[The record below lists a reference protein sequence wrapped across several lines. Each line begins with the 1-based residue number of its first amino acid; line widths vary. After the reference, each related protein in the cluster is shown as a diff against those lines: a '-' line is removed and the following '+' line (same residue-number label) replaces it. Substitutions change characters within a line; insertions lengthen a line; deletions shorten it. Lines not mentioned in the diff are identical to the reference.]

1 MLQLYSYPSG
11 SNSQCIIRF
20 IGTYVQE
27 LHKNQIKNDEPQ
39 LYTCTIKYGKERAKY
54 ILVVEQGEAEC
65 PYCAL
70 LHAEGTHDSSPTP
83 CDGRPPIL
91 HGLHEN
97 I

>member
-1 MLQLYSYPSG
+1 MMNHSCILVLLQ
-11 SNSQCIIRF
+11 
-20 IGTYVQE
+20 TV
-27 LHKNQIKNDEPQ
+27 K
-39 LYTCTIKYGKERAKY
+39 KEAKY
-54 ILVVEQGEAEC
+54 ILVAEQGEAEW

-70 LHAEGTHDSSPTP
+70 LDGEGTHDSSPTP

>member
-1 MLQLYSYPSG
+1 MMNYNCVLVLLK
-11 SNSQCIIRF
+11 
-20 IGTYVQE
+20 TV
-27 LHKNQIKNDEPQ
+27 K
-39 LYTCTIKYGKERAKY
+39 KEAKY
-54 ILVVEQGEAEC
+54 ILVAEQGESVC
-65 PYCAL
+65 LYCVL

>member
-1 MLQLYSYPSG
+1 MTNHS
-11 SNSQCIIRF
+11 CILVLSK
-20 IGTYVQE
+20 TV
-27 LHKNQIKNDEPQ
+27 K
-39 LYTCTIKYGKERAKY
+39 KEAKY
-54 ILVVEQGEAEC
+54 ILVAEQGEAKF

-83 CDGRPPIL
+83 CDGRPPII